1 VPKVEFPN
9 HVKQASIAL
18 DLNLRHEQLMS
29 YARLLEEYSKKPPRP
44 RPQRVESGS
53 GVGGEGL
60 EKQESGGGGGGIG
73 GKIGIDLRIDT
84 TLDHMLREVRRLD
97 AKFIIDHR
105 DADAMSLQGRQA
117 VQKELSQVLPLTNRS
132 TINRGMDL
140 KWKVVMCRRS

>member
-1 VPKVEFPN
+1 MEFPD

-18 DLNLRHEQLMS
+18 ELNLRHEQLMA

-44 RPQRVESGS
+44 RPQRVESG
-53 GVGGEGL
+53 GGGL
-60 EKQESGGGGGGIG
+60 ENQETGSGSGSGGGGGGGIG

-117 VQKELSQVLPLTNRS
+117 VQKELCQVLPP
-132 TINRGMDL
+132 
-140 KWKVVMCRRS
+140 